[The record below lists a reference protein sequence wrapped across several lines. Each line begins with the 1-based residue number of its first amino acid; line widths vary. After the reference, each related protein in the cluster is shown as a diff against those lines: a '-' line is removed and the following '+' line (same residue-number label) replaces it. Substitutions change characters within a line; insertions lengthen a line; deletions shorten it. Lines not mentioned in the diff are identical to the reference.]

1 MKRLFT
7 LLAAALMTAA
17 VASAQDVETFNAA
30 VETFNSGALARGD
43 GNNVEA
49 LSMFKQ
55 ALTMFEGCGEEGA
68 EMVAKCKEVI
78 PGTILAIAKELINNK
93 DYDKALETL
102 KEAEATAKD
111 YNVEDVAAEAA
122 ELVPDALLRKGT
134 TLVQAKN
141 FADGAAALQEVIALQ
156 PENGKAYLLFGQALM
171 NSGNLDGAL
180 EALKAAAAL
189 GQEGTANKLIGNI
202 YLKQG
207 QALLKGGKALDA
219 AAAIENA
226 LLYVENAGAYK
237 LLASS
242 WMKAGKSAKA
252 LDAYKKY
259 LEISPNAADAA
270 DIMVTIAATAQK
282 AGDKATAIE
291 YYSQLTG
298 NAKYGET
305 AKAQLAALKK

>member
-1 MKRLFT
+1 MKKLFT

-43 GNNVEA
+43 GNNAEA
-49 LSMFKQ
+49 LSLFKQ

-78 PGTILAIAKELINNK
+78 PGTVLAIAKDLINNK
-93 DYDKALETL
+93 EYDKAIEELRN
-102 KEAEATAKD
+102 ASAIATE
-111 YNVEDVAAEAA
+111 YGVEDVAKEAA

-134 TLVQAKN
+134 TLVQSKDFVN
-141 FADGAAALQEVIALQ
+141 GAATLQEVVALE
-156 PENGKAYLLFGQALM
+156 PENGLAYLLLGQALM
-171 NSGNLDGAL
+171 NSGKADEAL
-180 EALKAAAAL
+180 ESLKNASAF
-189 GQEGTANKLIGNI
+189 GQEGKANKLIGNI

-207 QALLKGGKALDA
+207 QALLKAGKAVDA

-226 LLYVENAGAYK
+226 NQYVENAGAYK
-237 LLASS
+237 LLASA

-259 LEISPNAADAA
+259 LELSPNAKDAS

-291 YYSQLTG
+291 YYSKLTG
-298 NAKYGET
+298 DAKYGET
-305 AKAQLAALKK
+305 AKAQLSALKK

>member
-17 VASAQDVETFNAA
+17 VAFAQDVETFNAA
-30 VETFNSGALARGD
+30 VETFNNGAIARGD
-43 GNNVEA
+43 GNNTEALAQFKQA
-49 LSMFKQ
+49 LSMFE
-55 ALTMFEGCGEEGA
+55 ACGEEGA
-68 EMVAKCKEVI
+68 EMVAKCKEII

-93 DYDKALETL
+93 DYDKAIETL
-102 KEAEATAKD
+102 KEAAAAGKE
-111 YNVEDVAAEAA
+111 YGVEDIAAEATN
-122 ELVPDALLRKGT
+122 LVPDALLRKGT
-134 TLVQAKN
+134 TLVQAKS
-141 FADGAAALQEVIALQ
+141 FEEGAAALQEVVALE
-156 PENGKAYLLFGQALM
+156 PENGKAYLLLGQALM
-171 NSGNLDGAL
+171 NSGKNDEAI
-180 EALKAAAAL
+180 EALKSAAAL
-189 GQEGTANKLIGNI
+189 GQDNANKLIGNI

-207 QALLKGGKALDA
+207 QALLKAGKALDA

-226 LLYVENAGAYK
+226 NQYIENAGAYK
-237 LLASS
+237 LLASA

-259 LEISPNAADAA
+259 LELSPDAKDAA

-291 YYSQLTG
+291 YYQKLVG

>member
-17 VASAQDVETFNAA
+17 VAFAQDVETFNAA
-30 VETFNSGALARGD
+30 VETFNNGAIARGE
-43 GNNVEA
+43 GNNTEA

-55 ALTMFEGCGEEGA
+55 ALTMFEGCGDDGA
-68 EMVAKCKEVI
+68 EMVAKCKEII
-78 PGTILAIAKELINNK
+78 PGTVLAIAKELINSK
-93 DYDKALETL
+93 DYDKAIETL
-102 KEAEATAKD
+102 KEAVSVAGQ
-111 YNVEDVAAEAA
+111 YGIEDVAAEASG
-122 ELVPDALLRKGT
+122 LIPDAYLRKGT

-141 FADGAAALQEVIALQ
+141 FEEGAAALKEVIALQ
-156 PENGKAYLLFGQALM
+156 PENGKAHLLLGQALM
-171 NSGNLDGAL
+171 NSGKTDEAI
-180 EALKAAAAL
+180 EALKNAEAN
-189 GQEGTANKLIGNI
+189 GQEATARKLIGNI

-226 LLYVENAGAYK
+226 LQYVENASAYK
-237 LLASS
+237 LLASA
-242 WMKAGKSAKA
+242 WMKAGKSPKA
-252 LDAYKKY
+252 LEAYKKY
-259 LEISPNAADAA
+259 LEVSPDAADAA

-291 YYSQLTG
+291 YYSKLTG

>member
-141 FADGAAALQEVIALQ
+141 FADGAAAL
-156 PENGKAYLLFGQALM
+156 
-171 NSGNLDGAL
+171 
-180 EALKAAAAL
+180 

-291 YYSQLTG
+291 YYSKLTG

>member
-17 VASAQDVETFNAA
+17 IASAQDVETFNAA
-30 VETFNSGALARGD
+30 VETFNNGAIARGE

-55 ALTMFEGCGEEGA
+55 ALTMFEGCGEDGA
-68 EMVAKCKEVI
+68 EMVAKCKEII
-78 PGTILAIAKELINNK
+78 PGTVLAIAKELINNK
-93 DYDKALETL
+93 DYDKAIETL
-102 KEAEATAKD
+102 REAEKAATD
-111 YNVEDVAAEAA
+111 YGVEDIAAEAA
-122 ELVPDALLRKGT
+122 GLVPDALLRKGT
-134 TLVQAKN
+134 TLVQEKN

-156 PENGKAYLLFGQALM
+156 PENGKAHLLLGQALM
-171 NSGNLDGAL
+171 QSGKLDEAID
-180 EALKAAAAL
+180 ALKNAADN
-189 GQEGTANKLIGNI
+189 GQEGTAFKLIGNI

-207 QALLKGGKALDA
+207 QALLKAGKPLDA

-226 LLYVENAGAYK
+226 NLYVENAGAYK
-237 LLASS
+237 LLASA
-242 WMKAGKSAKA
+242 WMKAGKSPKA
-252 LDAYKKY
+252 LEAYKKY
-259 LEISPNAADAA
+259 LELAPNAADAA

-291 YYSQLTG
+291 YYGKLTG

-305 AKAQLAALKK
+305 AKAQLAVLKK